1 MNLLEQGAALLA
13 AGRFHEALA
22 VYGQAVQAAP
32 LAPEP
37 RVGVAR
43 ALLGTGDGWNAAAW
57 LSDACRVA
65 PDRPGLWLELARL
78 LHKQE
83 RHAEL
88 EPLLAA
94 AVACNPG
101 DLLLL
106 QGQGEALMHLRR
118 YPQAVI
124 AYRRLQALEPQPT
137 RATLLHLGFCL
148 EQSGDVDAAAES
160 YRRAI
165 ALDADFMEAHV
176 DLAGVLWRLEDF
188 EGALKHAQRAVE
200 LAPEHPY
207 AVRILGTALLSLN
220 RLAEAEAQ
228 LRKALELQ
236 PGFALA
242 ELDLAMTLLLGGR
255 LEEGW
260 PMYEKRWNDTRL
272 QRPPFFRPE
281 REWRGPLK
289 QPLDGP
295 IVVYA
300 EQGLGDVIQ
309 FARYI
314 PMLQNDGA
322 TVRCVVQPEL
332 IPLIE
337 ASFDGVECLR
347 EGREFETFYHAA
359 LLDLPLRY
367 GTTLQTIPAT
377 VPYLKTPQ
385 DKRDAWHERLAPWA
399 DRFKLGLAWSGST
412 AQVNNRNRAMPL
424 STLLPLARMPGVQAF
439 SLQKGDAG
447 PSSDVDPGD
456 ALVDLTAAWTD
467 FGDSAAMLQELDLV
481 ITVDTAIAHLAGALG
496 KPVWI
501 LLAPNADW
509 RWLLDR
515 DDSPWYPTARLFR
528 RGFGEAREAQ
538 AQRVSLALEILLER
552 HGRSG

>member
-22 VYGQAVQAAP
+22 VYAQAVQAAP

-43 ALLGTGDGWNAAAW
+43 AMLGTGDGWNAAAW
-57 LSDACRVA
+57 LSDACRVS
-65 PDRPGLWLELARL
+65 PDRPELWLELARL

-106 QGQGEALMHLRR
+106 QGQAEALMHLGR
-118 YPQAVI
+118 YPQAAV
-124 AYRRLQALEPQPT
+124 AYRRLLALEPQPT

-148 EQSGDVDAAAES
+148 EQSGEVEAAAEK
-160 YRRAI
+160 YRHAI

-188 EGALKHAQRAVE
+188 EGALRHAQRAVE

-220 RLAEAEAQ
+220 RLAEAEAR

-236 PGFALA
+236 PGFPLA
-242 ELDLAMTLLLGGR
+242 ELDLAMTLLLAGR

-272 QRPPFFRPE
+272 QRPPFYRPE
-281 REWRGPLK
+281 REWQGPQK

-314 PMLQNDGA
+314 PLLQKDGA
-322 TVRCVVQPEL
+322 TVRCVVRSEL

-337 ASFDGVECLR
+337 ASFEGVQCLR
-347 EGREFETFYHAA
+347 EGGQFETFYHAA
-359 LLDLPLRY
+359 MLDLPLRY
-367 GTTLQTIPAT
+367 GTTLDTIPCA
-377 VPYLKTPQ
+377 VPYLKVPQ
-385 DKRDAWHERLAPWA
+385 AKRDAWRERMAPWA
-399 DRFKLGLAWSGST
+399 GSFKLGLCWSGST
-412 AQVNNRNRAMPL
+412 VQVNNRNRAMPL
-424 STLLPLARMPGVQAF
+424 STLLPLTRLPGVQAF

-447 PSSDVDPGD
+447 PYSDVDHRSALLNLTD
-456 ALVDLTAAWTD
+456 AWDD

-528 RGFGEAREAQ
+528 RGFGGARQAQ
-538 AQRVSLALEILLER
+538 AQRVVQALSDLLAR
-552 HGRSG
+552 

>member
-1 MNLLEQGAALLA
+1 MLEQGAALLA

-65 PDRPGLWLELARL
+65 PGRPELWLELARL
-78 LHKQE
+78 LHNQQ

-94 AVACNPG
+94 AVACNPEN
-101 DLLLL
+101 LLLL
-106 QGQGEALMHLRR
+106 QGQAEALMHLRQ
-118 YPQAVI
+118 YPQAVV
-124 AYRRLQALEPQPT
+124 AYRRLLALEPQPT

-148 EQSGDVDAAAES
+148 EQYGDVEAAAEN

-165 ALDADFMEAHV
+165 GLDANFMEAHV

-188 EGALKHAQRAVE
+188 DGALRHAQRAVE
-200 LAPEHPY
+200 LAPQHPY

-220 RLAEAEAQ
+220 RLAEAEVQ

-242 ELDLAMTLLLGGR
+242 ELDLAMTLLLAGR
-255 LEEGW
+255 LQEGW
-260 PMYEKRWNDTRL
+260 PVYEKRWNDARL
-272 QRPPFFRPE
+272 QRPSFYRPE
-281 REWRGPLK
+281 REWQGPQK

-314 PMLQNDGA
+314 PMLQKDGA
-322 TVRCVVQPEL
+322 AVRCVVQPEL

-337 ASFDGVECLR
+337 ASFEGVECLR
-347 EGREFETFYHAA
+347 EGREFETYYHAA

-367 GTTLQTIPAT
+367 GTTLQTIPAAVP
-377 VPYLKTPQ
+377 VPYLKAPQ
-385 DKRDAWHERLAPWA
+385 AKRDAWRERMAPWA
-399 DRFKLGLAWSGST
+399 DRFKIGLAWSGSLV
-412 AQVNNRNRAMPL
+412 QVNNRNRAMPL
-424 STLLPLARMPGVQAF
+424 STLLPLARLPGVQAF
-439 SLQKGDAG
+439 SLQKGNAG
-447 PSSDVDPGD
+447 PYTDVDSGD
-456 ALVDLTAAWTD
+456 ALVDLTAAWED
-467 FGDSAAMLQELDLV
+467 FSDSAAMLQELDLV

-515 DDSPWYPTARLFR
+515 EDSPWYPSARLFR
-528 RGFGEAREAQ
+528 RGCGEGREAQ
-538 AQRVSLALEILLER
+538 AQRVALALRQRLQ
-552 HGRSG
+552 S